1 MLLRA
6 LKIAHKQR
14 KLCGVLR
21 QYKSERGNNHVKKK
35 KKRSCKVSFSV
46 YNIVGG

>member
-21 QYKSERGNNHVKKK
+21 QYKQSDRGNNHVK

-46 YNIVGG
+46 YYIVRG

>member
-35 KKRSCKVSFSV
+35 KKDLVRFPFL
-46 YNIVGG
+46 YTT

>member
-21 QYKSERGNNHVKKK
+21 QYSKAKGEITTSKKK
-35 KKRSCKVSFSV
+35 GSCKVSFSV

>member
-21 QYKSERGNNHVKKK
+21 QHSKATGEITTSKKK
-35 KKRSCKVSFSV
+35 NSCKVSFSV
-46 YNIVGG
+46 YYIVRG

>member
-21 QYKSERGNNHVKKK
+21 QYSKAKGEITTSKK

>member
-21 QYKSERGNNHVKKK
+21 QYSKATGEITASKKK
-35 KKRSCKVSFSV
+35 
-46 YNIVGG
+46 IL

>member
-21 QYKSERGNNHVKKK
+21 QYKQSDRGNNHVKKK
-35 KKRSCKVSFSV
+35 KKDLVRFPFL
-46 YNIVGG
+46 YTT

>member
-14 KLCGVLR
+14 KLCCVLR
-21 QYKSERGNNHVKKK
+21 QYSKAKGEITTSKKK
-35 KKRSCKVSFSV
+35 KKDLVRFPFL
-46 YNIVGG
+46 YTT

>member
-21 QYKSERGNNHVKKK
+21 QYKQSDRGNNHVKRKK
-35 KKRSCKVSFSV
+35 DLVRFPFL
-46 YNIVGG
+46 YTT